1 MMIEFTL
8 LRLATFLYLAATI
21 AALASLVARREL
33 PRQIMPGLL
42 LVGLL
47 THAASIALHSV
58 HAGHLAVTTLAE
70 ALSFLA
76 LLMVA
81 LFLVLQLRRP
91 LLALGAVVSPL
102 AFGMA
107 LGADVIYQGARP
119 LPLALQSVW
128 LPVHVGLAILGDA
141 IFALASSA
149 SLLYLVQERR
159 LKAHRGGRMLRGL
172 PSLETLDR
180 LNYTLLVWGLVLLTL
195 GIVTGIVWAHS
206 AWGTPWSSDPKLMFS
221 LATWGIYVILLQGRM
236 SAGWRGRWA
245 AQLTIAGFAVIVLSL
260 VGINVL
266 ELGNHGTF

>member
-1 MMIEFTL
+1 MMEFTL
-8 LRLATFLYLAATI
+8 LRLATTLYLGATV
-21 AALASLVARREL
+21 AALASLVIRREL
-33 PRQIMPGLL
+33 PRQAMPGLL
-42 LVGLL
+42 VLGLL
-47 THAASIALHSV
+47 THAGSIALHSV
-58 HAGHLAVTTLAE
+58 AVGHLAVTTLAE

-76 LLMVA
+76 LLMVG
-81 LFLVLQLRRP
+81 LFLVVQLRRP

-102 AFGMA
+102 AFGLA
-107 LGADVIYQGARP
+107 LGADAVYQGVRP
-119 LPLALQSVW
+119 LPPALQSIW
-128 LPVHVGLAILGDA
+128 LPVHVVLAFLGDA
-141 IFALASSA
+141 IFALAFSA
-149 SLLYLVQERR
+149 SLLYLLQERR

-206 AWGTPWSSDPKLMFS
+206 AWGPFWSRDPKLIFS
-221 LATWGIYVILLQGRM
+221 LATWLIYVVLLQGRM